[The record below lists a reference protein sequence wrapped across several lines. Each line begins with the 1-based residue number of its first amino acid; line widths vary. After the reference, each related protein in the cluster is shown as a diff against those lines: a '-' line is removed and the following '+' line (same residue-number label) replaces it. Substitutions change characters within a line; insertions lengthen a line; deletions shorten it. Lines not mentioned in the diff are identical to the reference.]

1 MKNPRFSLDEFKTLF
16 AGKFESQE
24 ELLKEYD
31 SFLLILEQLD
41 QAPVPELSAGQKA
54 EIFRR
59 AWQPPS
65 QDRSWV
71 WAWLTLLRRPAVTFA
86 LGLALGCV
94 LMFACVRSR
103 PAASESAATQ
113 PPFTVEHTRYAQTY
127 AGQLLQ
133 GLYPQIENPKLVV
146 EKTRESAD
154 PQRVLYG
161 TLDDGEVYV
170 AWNL

>member
-41 QAPVPELSAGQKA
+41 QAPIPELSAREKA

-59 AWQPPS
+59 SWQGQS
-65 QDRSWV
+65 YERSWL
-71 WAWLTLLRRPAVTFA
+71 WAWLALLRRPAVTFA

-94 LMFACVRSR
+94 VMLACVQTRTDTSQST
-103 PAASESAATQ
+103 AKES
-113 PPFTVEHTRYAQTY
+113 PFTVERTRYAQTY
-127 AGQLLQ
+127 AGKALQ

-161 TLDDGEVYV
+161 TLDDGEIYV